1 MSPYAPLESPAMLW
15 FEQSLE
21 AGVFIGAIAYGGHI
35 AVFCTCVYHL
45 VHEKTISWRWLAFVS
60 TLFAMGTTNIICNI
74 HYNEMTYIDDRNYPG
89 GPLAFLFTQQA
100 LPVDTVGNAAYIIAS
115 VLADSLLIYRCYIV
129 WYGMWWIVILPILM
143 LLASTSLGILVVLQ
157 DAQPNGT
164 LWAQSTLNFSIPF
177 FSISMSLTVSLT
189 IAIVLRLI
197 RMRRRIRS
205 ILGTE
210 HGSTYTGVAAMVVES
225 ALPFAAVCL
234 IFLALYAKGN
244 TGANLFLPLLVQVQ
258 GISPQLIVLRVQ
270 RGRAWSKGTLS
281 NSRMSGLKFA
291 APSPPGSS
299 SLTEST
305 QVPSNISSSMI
316 FRDPSS
322 IGQSKG
328 SPSEGMV

>member
-1 MSPYAPLESPAMLW
+1 MSLYAPLESPAMLW

-35 AVFCTCVYHL
+35 AVFCTCVYHII
-45 VHEKTISWRWLAFVS
+45 HEKTISWRWLAFVS
-60 TLFAMGTTNIICNI
+60 TLFIMGTINIICNI
-74 HYNEMTYIDDRNYPG
+74 HFNEMTYIDNRNYPG

-129 WYGMWWIVILPILM
+129 WYGMWWI
-143 LLASTSLGILVVLQ
+143 
-157 DAQPNGT
+157 
-164 LWAQSTLNFSIPF
+164 
-177 FSISMSLTVSLT
+177 
-189 IAIVLRLI
+189 
-197 RMRRRIRS
+197 RMRRRIGS
-205 ILGTE
+205 VLGTE

-225 ALPFAAVCL
+225 ALPFAVGCL

-270 RGRAWSKGTLS
+270 RGRAWSKDTLS
-281 NSRMSGLKFA
+281 DSRMSGLNFA
-291 APSPPGSS
+291 LPVPPSSG

-305 QVPSNISSSMI
+305 EVPSNISASMI
-316 FRDPSS
+316 FRDGFS
-322 IGQSKG
+322 IGRPKG
-328 SPSEGMV
+328 NPLEGTV